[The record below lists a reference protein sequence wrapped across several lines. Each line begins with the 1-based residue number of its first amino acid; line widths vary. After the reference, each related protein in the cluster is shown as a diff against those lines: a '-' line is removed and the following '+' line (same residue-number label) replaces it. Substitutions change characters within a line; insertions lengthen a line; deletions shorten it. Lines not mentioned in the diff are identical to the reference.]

1 MSDLIKRL
9 RSQETVDAKPHA
21 IELLTDEA
29 ADALEVA
36 NRRIAEFE
44 RILDGLPQDAIDGGW
59 TARGI
64 SAYAK
69 QLEAR
74 VAELNAII
82 HTPESGEFLKGVS
95 IEAEYQRQLHGIDA
109 TEARFDWHQWF
120 WVTGYLLGKAL
131 AACKSGEG
139 DREKAKHHLVTT
151 AALINN
157 WHNTLTGRAAASV
170 HSNRGHAVADLIA
183 TEPATCEPSYAKK

>member
-1 MSDLIKRL
+1 MNDLIKRL
-9 RSQETVDAKPHA
+9 RSQEAVDANPHE
-21 IELLTDEA
+21 IEQLTGEA
-29 ADALEVA
+29 ANALESA
-36 NRRIAEFE
+36 NARIAEFE
-44 RILDGLPQDAIDGGW
+44 RILDALPKDSIEGGW

-82 HTPESGEFLKGVS
+82 HTPESDEFLKGVS

-139 DREKAKHHLVTT
+139 DGEKAKHHLVTS

-157 WHNTLTGRAAASV
+157 WHNTLTGRPAASV
-170 HSNRGHAVADLIA
+170 NLNRGHAVADLIA
-183 TEPATCEPSYAKK
+183 TEPATCEPTYAKK